1 MDLLESDA
9 LHAFAAFARH
19 RNFTTAAAELR
30 ISQPSL
36 HVKIGKLARRLGLE
50 LYQREGRG
58 LVLTEQ
64 GRVLAAFAEDS
75 HRRVGDLLAELRH
88 EQPVRLAAGRGTLRW
103 VISPAIRAMARG
115 RAGLRVITAN
125 RADALASLG
134 AGQAD
139 VAVVAL
145 DPPPPALRHKQIAVY
160 PQVLVV
166 DRNHPLARRKRLRL
180 SDMDGLELLVPPA
193 GRPHRVALDRALHDA
208 GVAWRVA
215 AEVDGWDLL
224 VHFAGLGLGATVVN
238 GCVRLP
244 AGLRGV
250 PIEDLPEVR
259 YWAAWRAQREGALA
273 RALAELGA
281 S

>member
-19 RNFTTAAAELR
+19 RNFTAAAAELR

-36 HVKIGKLARRLGLE
+36 HVKITKLSRRLGVE
-50 LYQREGRG
+50 LYRREGRR
-58 LVLTEQ
+58 LSLTEA
-64 GRVLAAFAEDS
+64 GRTLAAFAEDS
-75 HRRVGDLLAELRH
+75 HVRVGDLLAELGH
-88 EQPVRLAAGRGTLRW
+88 EQPIRLAAGRGTLRW
-103 VISPAIRAMARG
+103 VISPAVKIIARRG
-115 RAGLRVITAN
+115 AGLRVITAN
-125 RADALASLG
+125 REEALASVG

-145 DPPPPALRHKQIAVY
+145 DPPPPALRRRQIATY

-166 DRNHPLARRKRLRL
+166 DKDHRLARRERVHL
-180 SDMDGLELLVPPA
+180 SDVDGMDLLVPPA
-193 GRPHRVALDRALHDA
+193 GRPHRRTLDRALSEA
-208 GVAWRVA
+208 RVAWRVA

-250 PIEDLPEVR
+250 PIDDLPEIR
-259 YWAAWRAQREGALA
+259 YWAAWRAQREGSLA
-273 RALAELGA
+273 ATLKELGQ

>member
-1 MDLLESDA
+1 MDMLESDA

-19 RNFTTAAAELR
+19 RNFTAAAAELR

-36 HVKIGKLARRLGLE
+36 HVKITKLARRLGLE
-50 LYQREGRG
+50 LYRREGRG
-58 LVLTEQ
+58 LVLTEH
-64 GRVLAAFAEDS
+64 GRILAAFAEES
-75 HRRVGDLLAELRH
+75 HRRVGDVLAELGH

-103 VISPAIRAMARG
+103 VISAAVQAMARHT
-115 RAGLRVITAN
+115 AGLRVIAAN
-125 RADALASLG
+125 RTDALASLD

-139 VAVVAL
+139 VAVIAF
-145 DPPPPALRHKQIAVY
+145 DPPPPTMRHKQIAAY

-166 DRNHPLARRKRLRL
+166 DKDHRLARRKRLHL
-180 SDMDGLELLVPPA
+180 SDVDGMELLVPAA
-193 GRPHRVALDRALHDA
+193 GRPHRLALDRALRDA

-244 AGLRGV
+244 PSLRGI
-250 PIEDLPEVR
+250 PIADLPEVR
-259 YWAAWRAQREGALA
+259 YWAAWRAKREGALG